1 MDVYST
7 NTILNS
13 STIRGWLESTGLD
26 DLLMST
32 CSCIFGEAEPPQPL
46 PGERKVMCRGG
57 RGGTTTTTTTNTQ
70 QQAKGS
76 GRHKRVIKAGNTVD
90 GTPLVIEES
99 LPGIFG
105 MLPVFGANLG

>member
-1 MDVYST
+1 MWGDLPGRS
-7 NTILNS
+7 NTISNS

-32 CSCIFGEAEPPQPL
+32 CSCIFGDAEPPQPL

-57 RGGTTTTTTTNTQ
+57 RGGTSTQ
-70 QQAKGS
+70 HHDKGS
-76 GRHKRVIKAGNTVD
+76 RRHKRVIKAGNTVD

-99 LPGIFG
+99 LSGIFG
-105 MLPVFGANLG
+105 MLPVFGDNFG